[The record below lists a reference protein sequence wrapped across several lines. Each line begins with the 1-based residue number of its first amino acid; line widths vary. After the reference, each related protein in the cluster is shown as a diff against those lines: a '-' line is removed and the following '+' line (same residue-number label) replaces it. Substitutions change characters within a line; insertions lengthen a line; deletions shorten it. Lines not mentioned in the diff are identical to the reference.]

1 MVSMAM
7 VEIWVEMLRV
17 ITTTTAKMETQAKE
31 RDALRMTLRAVTSN
45 VITAPR
51 PIYHTL
57 LYILTLSKSTLKA
70 LMVSSELHQQVAVE
84 EAVLERT

>member
-1 MVSMAM
+1 MPS
-7 VEIWVEMLRV
+7 R
-17 ITTTTAKMETQAKE
+17 
-31 RDALRMTLRAVTSN
+31 VTSN

-70 LMVSSELHQQVAVE
+70 LMVNSELHQQVVVE
-84 EAVLERT
+84 EAVLENT

>member
-1 MVSMAM
+1 MVSMPM

-17 ITTTTAKMETQAKE
+17 NMTMTAKMETQAKE
-31 RDALRMTLRAVTSN
+31 RDALRMTLRAVISN

-70 LMVSSELHQQVAVE
+70 LTVSNELHQQVVAG
-84 EAVLERT
+84 EAGLERT

>member
-1 MVSMAM
+1 MVSMPM

-17 ITTTTAKMETQAKE
+17 NMTMTAKMETQVKE
-31 RDALRMTLRAVTSN
+31 RDALRMTLRAVISN

-57 LYILTLSKSTLKA
+57 LSILILSKSTLKA
-70 LMVSSELHQQVAVE
+70 LTVSNELHQQVVVG
-84 EAVLERT
+84 EADLERT

>member
-1 MVSMAM
+1 MVRMAM

-17 ITTTTAKMETQAKE
+17 NTTMTAKMETQAKE
-31 RDALRMTLRAVTSN
+31 KDAQRMTLRAVISN

-51 PIYHTL
+51 LIYHTL
-57 LYILTLSKSTLKA
+57 LSILILSKSTLKA
-70 LMVSSELHQQVAVE
+70 LTVSSELHQQVVVE